1 MSSSNA
7 FHQHVLHH
15 CDPDML
21 PSDLVYDYYAA
32 AWEGPQGRLEVCVI
46 IMIMIINNHGHHHHR
61 DHHQDALVV
70 TNPDYVDEMVSSADY
85 SQQPSEDGD
94 NPPPV
99 QATKS
104 LFEFECLAQKRT
116 TFTCGGFM

>member
-1 MSSSNA
+1 
-7 FHQHVLHH
+7 
-15 CDPDML
+15 ML
-21 PSDLVYDYYAA
+21 PPDLVYDYYAA
-32 AWEGPQGRLEVCVI
+32 AWEGPQGRLEVGVI
-46 IMIMIINNHGHHHHR
+46 IMIINNHGHHHHR
-61 DHHQDALVV
+61 DHQDALVV

-85 SQQPSEDGD
+85 SQQPSADGD
-94 NPPPV
+94 NPAPV